1 MGKYELK
8 REILSVEDVS
18 KVIEFIVFGMA
29 HKFISH
35 KSSKYW
41 KNITNEIRR
50 YKDCGITYFKRTKDS
65 FPRPYSMGIWILSQN
80 AEFVLWQGFSPDE
93 PTSPKTG
100 RDVCWSLDNDFATFL
115 EAIYEFKINH
125 L

>member
-18 KVIEFIVFGMA
+18 KVIEFIVFDMFHG
-29 HKFISH
+29 FISR
-35 KSSKYW
+35 KSSEYG
-41 KNITNEIRR
+41 KNIANEIQRC
-50 YKDCGITYFKRTKDS
+50 KDCGITYFKRTKDS
-65 FPRPYSMGIWILSQN
+65 FPHSHSMGWILSQN
-80 AEFVLWQGFSPDE
+80 AEYVLWQGFSPDE
-93 PTSPKTG
+93 LTPPKTG
-100 RDVCWSLDNDFATFL
+100 RDICWSLDNDFVTFL